1 MFVEWLKYTYLVD
14 HSGSTIC
21 KREYENYHLNSHYST
36 RQDISEAYEIKSIQ
50 IIDDM
55 KTQHQQQ
62 IIDYERNMKKL
73 SNRISETT
81 QEIEVSYKRISEL
94 EDKVTVQNIYEEMET
109 AIYEARGFCSKFD
122 PNSILTLDFANEI
135 DRKVINKLSFI
146 KLPEIKG
153 LT

>member
-14 HSGSTIC
+14 HSGSTLY
-21 KREYENYHLNSHYST
+21 KREYENYHLNSYYRT

-50 IIDDM
+50 IIDNM

-81 QEIEVSYKRISEL
+81 QEIEVSHKRISEL
-94 EDKVTVQNIYEEMET
+94 EDKVTVENSVEEMEA
-109 AIYEARGFCSKFD
+109 AINEARGFYSKFD

-153 LT
+153 LS